1 MEFGIFVQGHSPGQ
15 AKAHSPVH
23 EQDWVRRELELV
35 READRHNWKYVW
47 VTEHHFLEE
56 YSHLSDSVTFIAY
69 ALAQTER
76 IHIGSGIFNMN
87 PIVNHP
93 VRLAERVA
101 MLDQLSQGR
110 FEFGTG
116 RGAGSHEIGGFGLV
130 SDETKAN
137 WEETIREIPKMWKQ
151 KGYSHPDGS
160 AFKVPAAGT
169 QSMPNR
175 EGGFNVLPK
184 PYAHTHPAM
193 WVAAGNP
200 GTYERAAKKGLGL
213 LGFNIGSV
221 WEMATMIKMYKDNIG
236 QAEPVGDYVNDNV
249 MITTGFSCL
258 ADRQRA
264 RENACNM
271 GRGYQSSLVY
281 RYHDTF
287 PKPEGTPRWPELI
300 PEPTMETLDDRIDQ
314 GFMVCGDADDVVEQI
329 ARYQDVGCDQLV
341 FGLPLSQPHELAL
354 ESIRVFGDHVIPKF
368 DTDAKH
374 STTRYR
380 EAAGGPLV
388 PRD

>member
-1 MEFGIFVQGHSPGQ
+1 MQGHAPGQ
-15 AKAHSPVH
+15 AKAHSPVY
-23 EQDWVRRELELV
+23 EQDWVRRELELI

-56 YSHLSDSVTFIAY
+56 YSHLSDSVTFMAY

-87 PIVNHP
+87 PTVNHP

-116 RGAGSHEIGGFGLV
+116 RGAGSHEIGGFGLTN
-130 SDETKAN
+130 DETRSN

-151 KGYSHPDGS
+151 KGYSYPDGS
-160 AFKVPAAGT
+160 AFKVPATGT

-175 EGGFNVLPK
+175 EGAFNVLPK
-184 PYAHTHPAM
+184 PYAHTHPAL

-271 GRGYQSSLVY
+271 GYARGECDRFAGESGPDAVRFVLRNDDGRAVRIDY
-281 RYHDTF
+281 
-287 PKPEGTPRWPELI
+287 
-300 PEPTMETLDDRIDQ
+300 TMERAHLPWAHGSVTFHRAGRKWSGLDAGTVSRAQ
-314 GFMVCGDADDVVEQI
+314 AE
-329 ARYQDVGCDQLV
+329 AYLRSY
-341 FGLPLSQPHELAL
+341 L
-354 ESIRVFGDHVIPKF
+354 EWKESE
-368 DTDAKH
+368 
-374 STTRYR
+374 S
-380 EAAGGPLV
+380 AAEE
-388 PRD
+388 